1 MRPLFT
7 TRIASFVLVIGFFF
21 ACSSSK
27 PTIDSLISENQFD
40 LALEQIE
47 TELSENPNQPALLIQ
62 KGKIMAQMA
71 ENSAPEARF
80 DQYMT
85 AVTSFEEAIKVG
97 ADSTQEQNISSTL
110 HSYWIFEHNT
120 GTAVFED
127 ETVEQRLAISSAHF
141 NNAIILKPDEASSY
155 LSLATT
161 QYTSGELSS
170 AIGTLNKAK
179 NTLSEVPEALYE
191 NLGFL
196 LLQNGEPDQAVFYY
210 ELANT
215 NVAANKNIAF
225 GLINAY
231 ISTENTEKAVALLE
245 TLVKNNPGDASL
257 RNVYGTQLYLIVE
270 GIIEDL
276 SVAYQSDDTL
286 LVTQLK
292 FEAEGVGEQAE
303 QELIQSF
310 SRDSSNVEYI
320 ESLAVFYNNL
330 TANYLSV
337 YESAFDSDK
346 PILLNKAETLLD
358 FAIEYYT
365 KLARL
370 EPRNGSVASTI
381 DSLNKLKEN
390 RFTP

>member
-1 MRPLFT
+1 MRPLYT
-7 TRIASFVLVIGFFF
+7 TRIASLVLVIGFFF

-47 TELSENPNQPALLIQ
+47 TELSENPDQPGLLIQ

-71 ENSAPEARF
+71 ESSAPEARF

-97 ADSTQEQNISSTL
+97 ADSTQEQDISSTL
-110 HSYWIFEHNT
+110 HSYWVFEHNT

-127 ETVEQRLAISSAHF
+127 EMVEQRLAISSAHF
-141 NNAIILKPDEASSY
+141 NNAIVLKPGEASSY

-161 QYTSGELSS
+161 EYTSGELSS
-170 AIGTLNKAK
+170 AISTLNRAK

-245 TLVKNNPGDASL
+245 SMVKNNPNDASL

-270 GIIEDL
+270 GIIQDL
-276 SVAYQSDDTL
+276 NAAYQSNDSL
-286 LVTQLK
+286 LVNQLK

-330 TANYLSV
+330 TANYLFV

-346 PILLNKAETLLD
+346 PILLNKAGTLLD

-370 EPRNGSVASTI
+370 EPGNGSVASTI
-381 DSLNKLKEN
+381 ESLNKLKEN

>member
-7 TRIASFVLVIGFFF
+7 TRIASLVLVIGFFF

-47 TELSENPNQPALLIQ
+47 TELSENPDQPALLIQ

-80 DQYMT
+80 DQYIT
-85 AVTSFEEAIKVG
+85 AVASFEEAIKVG
-97 ADSTQEQNISSTL
+97 TDSTQEQTISSTL
-110 HSYWIFEHNT
+110 HSYWVFEHNT

-127 ETVEQRLAISSAHF
+127 KTVEQRLAISSAHF

-161 QYTSGELSS
+161 EYTSGELSS
-170 AIGTLNKAK
+170 AISTLNKAK
-179 NTLSEVPEALYE
+179 NTLNEVPEALYE

-231 ISTENTEKAVALLE
+231 ISTDNTEKAVALLE
-245 TLVKNNPGDASL
+245 TLVKNNPSDASL

-276 SVAYQSDDTL
+276 SMAYQNDDTL

-310 SRDSSNVEYI
+310 SRDSSNVEYV

-346 PILLNKAETLLD
+346 PILLNKAGTLLD

-370 EPRNGSVASTI
+370 EPGNGSVASTI

>member
-47 TELSENPNQPALLIQ
+47 TELSENPNQPTLLIQ

-231 ISTENTEKAVALLE
+231 ISTDNTEKAVALLE

-346 PILLNKAETLLD
+346 PILLNKAKTLLD